1 VNKNFKLKKSSKL
14 VSAALAGGLA
24 VTGAAAAEEN
34 VFAASELP
42 SGYMVA
48 DAHGGEGKCGE
59 GKCGEGERMEGKHGE
74 GKCGEGKCG
83 ESGFFQSIMEFF
95 GMGRDHAEGK
105 CGEGKCGEGKCGE
118 GKCGEGKCGEGK
130 CGEGK
135 CGEGKSG
142 EDKE

>member
-1 VNKNFKLKKSSKL
+1 MNKNFKLKKSSRL

-59 GKCGEGERMEGKHGE
+59 GKCGEG
-74 GKCGEGKCG
+74 KCGEGK
-83 ESGFFQSIMEFF
+83 
-95 GMGRDHAEGK
+95 R
-105 CGEGKCGEGKCGE
+105 GEGKCGEGKCGE

-135 CGEGKSG
+135 RSGGGFFQSFMEFFGMGKDDSEGKCGEGKCG
-142 EDKE
+142 EGKCGENKE

>member
-1 VNKNFKLKKSSKL
+1 MNKNFKLKKSSRL

-59 GKCGEGERMEGKHGE
+59 GKCGEG
-74 GKCGEGKCG
+74 
-83 ESGFFQSIMEFF
+83 
-95 GMGRDHAEGK
+95 K

-118 GKCGEGKCGEGK
+118 GKCGEGKRSGGGFFQSFMEFFGMGKDDSEGKCGEGK

-135 CGEGKSG
+135 CGEN
-142 EDKE
+142 KE

>member
-1 VNKNFKLKKSSKL
+1 MNKNFKLKKSSRL

-59 GKCGEGERMEGKHGE
+59 GKCGEG
-74 GKCGEGKCG
+74 KCGEGKRSG
-83 ESGFFQSIMEFF
+83 GGFFQSFMEFF
-95 GMGRDHAEGK
+95 GMGKDDSEGK

-118 GKCGEGKCGEGK
+118 NK
-130 CGEGK
+130 
-135 CGEGKSG
+135 
-142 EDKE
+142 

>member
-1 VNKNFKLKKSSKL
+1 LSFISTINFRENQGENTVNKNFKLKKSSRL

-59 GKCGEGERMEGKHGE
+59 GKCGEG
-74 GKCGEGKCG
+74 KCGEGK
-83 ESGFFQSIMEFF
+83 
-95 GMGRDHAEGK
+95 R
-105 CGEGKCGEGKCGE
+105 GEGKCGEGKCGE
-118 GKCGEGKCGEGK
+118 GKCGEGKCGEN
-130 CGEGK
+130 
-135 CGEGKSG
+135 
-142 EDKE
+142 KE

>member
-24 VTGAAAAEEN
+24 VTGAASAEEN

-74 GKCGEGKCG
+74 GKCGEGKRGEGKCG
-83 ESGFFQSIMEFF
+83 EGKCGFLHSIKNFF
-95 GMGRDHAEGK
+95 GMGRDH
-105 CGEGKCGEGKCGE
+105 GEGKCGEGKCGE

-135 CGEGKSG
+135 GGEGK
-142 EDKE
+142 E